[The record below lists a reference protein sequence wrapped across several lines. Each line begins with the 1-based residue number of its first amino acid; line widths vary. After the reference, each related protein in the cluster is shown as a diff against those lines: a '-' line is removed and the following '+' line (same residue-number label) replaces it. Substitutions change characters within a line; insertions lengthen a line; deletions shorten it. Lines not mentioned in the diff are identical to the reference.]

1 MFLEN
6 HRLTHLPPAVYP
18 VIKIDEDKCDG
29 CGRCVK
35 SCPIQLL
42 MIFNKTCMHNERYDH
57 FRCITCQNCE
67 AVCPEKAIR
76 IEGDYRVQRGYWK
89 NNHLYSGGKTRPAL
103 LDDRQDV
110 PKDIPSEN
118 RLTETEQIIYR
129 RRSVRLYKKKQVPRE
144 LVERVLEAGR
154 FAPSAG
160 NNQPWKFIVIQ
171 EKAVIDEIDLLVK
184 KFCRIVMYATLPRQW
199 VTKQVPGDKKA
210 RSKPWQKLVYQLLL
224 RLRGPNELDPRALGG
239 INAIVSDPDYHTFF
253 HAPTLII
260 LLADRRGIGSIDL
273 DTGICGQ
280 NMVLA
285 AHALG
290 LGTCYV
296 SLIDGLQGFPRYR
309 KKLGIAPPFEIV
321 TSLTLGFP
329 KGQVDNVVEREQLRV
344 KWI

>member
-1 MFLEN
+1 MIEN
-6 HRLTHLPPAVYP
+6 GKTVY
-18 VIKIDEDKCDG
+18 
-29 CGRCVK
+29 
-35 SCPIQLL
+35 
-42 MIFNKTCMHNERYDH
+42 NERYDH

-76 IEGDYRVQRGYWK
+76 IDGDYRVSRGYWK
-89 NNHLYSGGKTRPAL
+89 NNHLFSGGKAFPACINIHDGTL
-103 LDDRQDV
+103 QTKNDGGL
-110 PKDIPSEN
+110 
-118 RLTETEQIIYR
+118 LTETEQVIYK
-129 RRSVRLYKKKQVPRE
+129 RRSVRLYKKKQVPKD

-171 EKAVIDEIDLLVK
+171 DKAVIDEVDVLVK
-184 KFCRIVMYATLPRQW
+184 KFCRIVMYATMPHSW
-199 VTKQVPGDKKA
+199 IKKKVPGDKRPVIK
-210 RSKPWQKLVYQLLL
+210 RWQKIVYQLLL

-239 INAIVSDPDYHTFF
+239 INAIVSDPAYHTFF
-253 HAPTLII
+253 HAPTLFI

-285 AHALG
+285 AHSLG

-309 KKLGIAPPFEIV
+309 KKLGITPPFEII
-321 TSLTLGFP
+321 TSLTLGYP
-329 KGQVDNVVEREQLRV
+329 SGQVDNIVEREQLRV
-344 KWI
+344 TWI